1 MKYTITRFKDTRCLV
16 AHISGITFVAK
27 TLLGLIES
35 VEAYKAS
42 VNK

>member
-1 MKYTITRFKDTRCLV
+1 MRYKIKYFKDTRCLV

-27 TLLGLIES
+27 TLLGLIET

-42 VNK
+42 LNK